1 MSQENEGMGFYKG
14 VLIGGVIG
22 AVVSLLFAPKSGR
35 ELRSDIGRKSK
46 ELYDDAE
53 GLIAKGREKI
63 GEIGHEAGSR
73 LQSVKAHAR
82 EAMDG
87 GAKDGAAR

>member
-35 ELRSDIGRKSK
+35 ELRADIGRKSK
-46 ELYDDAE
+46 ELYDGAE
-53 GLIAKGREKI
+53 GFIAKGREKLS
-63 GEIGHEAGSR
+63 EIGHEVDGR
-73 LQSVKAHAR
+73 LHSVKTHAR
-82 EAMDG
+82 EAMD
-87 GAKDGAAR
+87 AVTKDGAAR

>member
-35 ELRSDIGRKSK
+35 ELRTDIGRKSK
-46 ELYDDAE
+46 ELYDDAK
-53 GLIAKGREKI
+53 GFIAKGREKLS
-63 GEIGHEAGSR
+63 EIGHETDGR

-82 EAMDG
+82 EAMEAG
-87 GAKDGAAR
+87 TKDEAAR